1 MAKILV
7 TGGTGYIGS
16 HTIVDLVENGFE
28 VISIDNNSRSSS
40 YSISG
45 IEQITGTKVKNYKV
59 DLTNFD
65 ETRAVFQENSDIE
78 GVIHFAAYK
87 AVGESVEEPLMYY
100 ENNIFGLVNLLK
112 CVQEFEIP
120 DFVFSSSCT
129 VYGNP
134 DKIPVTETSP
144 TKKAESPYG
153 ATKQMGE
160 QILQDFTNATDST
173 SVILLRYFNPV
184 GAHPSAFIGE
194 LPIGRPQNLVPAIT
208 QTAIGK
214 LPKMTVHGTDYDT
227 RDGSCVRD
235 YIHVCDIAHAHTL
248 AVEYLAAKKNKTRC
262 DIFNLGTGNGVTVL
276 EAIHTFEEVSGVKL
290 NYELGPRRTGDVI
303 AIYANNNLA
312 VTELGWKI
320 KYSLKDMMQ
329 TAWAWELKI
338 KEAEEKVKNN

>member
-1 MAKILV
+1 
-7 TGGTGYIGS
+7 
-16 HTIVDLVENGFE
+16 
-28 VISIDNNSRSSS
+28 
-40 YSISG
+40 
-45 IEQITGTKVKNYKV
+45 
-59 DLTNFD
+59 
-65 ETRAVFQENSDIE
+65 
-78 GVIHFAAYK
+78 
-87 AVGESVEEPLMYY
+87 
-100 ENNIFGLVNLLK
+100 
-112 CVQEFEIP
+112 
-120 DFVFSSSCT
+120 
-129 VYGNP
+129 
-134 DKIPVTETSP
+134 
-144 TKKAESPYG
+144 
-153 ATKQMGE
+153 
-160 QILQDFTNATDST
+160 
-173 SVILLRYFNPV
+173 
-184 GAHPSAFIGE
+184 
-194 LPIGRPQNLVPAIT
+194 
-208 QTAIGK
+208 
-214 LPKMTVHGTDYDT
+214 VHGTDYDT